1 MFWFIFCHYSLSDF
15 WQVTLAP
22 KTLVSLLLQYQP
34 ISNIQWFLVA
44 ESLNRNKWW
53 SLNEFSG
60 FKWLSYWLILVVSFM
75 SLAFFVLVYFVLHSI
90 TSSDYL
96 TVFLIL
102 HRCLLTQWILIQRRY
117 KVLIEVT
124 KMSIQIY
131 KKHRALL
138 EIEN

>member
-75 SLAFFVLVYFVLHSI
+75 CLAFFVLVYFVLHSI